1 MAKKSGNNK
10 SEAELKEEIAQ
21 SREELALRLDR
32 VREEVDLPRKIRR
45 SVRREPVPWI
55 VGAIAVGLLLTAVVT
70 RKKKV
75 YVDAKGGTKSKHALL
90 GGIYFGCAPDCRRF
104 AQTRGREFCR
114 KETGKLPFT
123 RPSRAESLLSLR
135 ARSRCIRIAARHV
148 PKIDISQVASA
159 VACR

>member
-10 SEAELKEEIAQ
+10 SDAELKEQIAR

-45 SVRREPVPWI
+45 SIRREPVPWI
-55 VGAIAVGLLLTAVVT
+55 VGAIAVGLLITAIVA

-90 GGIYFGCAPDCRRF
+90 EAGFVLGA
-104 AQTRGREFCR
+104 
-114 KETGKLPFT
+114 L
-123 RPSRAESLLSLR
+123 
-135 ARSRCIRIAARHV
+135 RIAAGLLKPVVVNLIEKKLGSYGSRGRPG
-148 PKIDISQVASA
+148 PKGF
-159 VACR
+159 

>member
-10 SEAELKEEIAQ
+10 SDAELREQIAR
-21 SREELALRLDR
+21 SRDDLALRVNR

-90 GGIYFGCAPDCRRF
+90 EAGFVLGA
-104 AQTRGREFCR
+104 
-114 KETGKLPFT
+114 L
-123 RPSRAESLLSLR
+123 
-135 ARSRCIRIAARHV
+135 RIAAGLLKPVVMNFVEKRLGSYSSRGRPG
-148 PKIDISQVASA
+148 PKAF
-159 VACR
+159 

>member
-10 SEAELKEEIAQ
+10 SDAELREQIAR
-21 SREELALRLDR
+21 SRDDLALRVNR
-32 VREEVDLPRKIRR
+32 VREELDLPRKIRR

-90 GGIYFGCAPDCRRF
+90 EAGFILGA
-104 AQTRGREFCR
+104 
-114 KETGKLPFT
+114 L
-123 RPSRAESLLSLR
+123 
-135 ARSRCIRIAARHV
+135 RIAAGLLKPVVVNFVEKKLGSYRSRGRPG
-148 PKIDISQVASA
+148 PKAF
-159 VACR
+159 

>member
-55 VGAIAVGLLLTAVVT
+55 VGAIAVGLLLTAGVG

-75 YVDAKGGTKSKHALL
+75 YVDAKGGPQSKN
-90 GGIYFGCAPDCRRF
+90 APF
-104 AQTRGREFCR
+104 LAGVFFCV
-114 KETGKLPFT
+114 
-123 RPSRAESLLSLR
+123 
-135 ARSRCIRIAARHV
+135 AR
-148 PKIDISQVASA
+148 DVAPLCHHTVSGFL
-159 VACR
+159 VKQ

>member
-55 VGAIAVGLLLTAVVT
+55 IGAIAVGLLVTAVVS

-75 YVDAKGGTKSKHALL
+75 YVDAKGGIKSKHALL
-90 GGIYFGCAPDCRRF
+90 EAGFVLGA
-104 AQTRGREFCR
+104 
-114 KETGKLPFT
+114 L
-123 RPSRAESLLSLR
+123 
-135 ARSRCIRIAARHV
+135 RIAASLLKPVVMNFVEKKFGNHMGRGRSG
-148 PKIDISQVASA
+148 PKGF
-159 VACR
+159 